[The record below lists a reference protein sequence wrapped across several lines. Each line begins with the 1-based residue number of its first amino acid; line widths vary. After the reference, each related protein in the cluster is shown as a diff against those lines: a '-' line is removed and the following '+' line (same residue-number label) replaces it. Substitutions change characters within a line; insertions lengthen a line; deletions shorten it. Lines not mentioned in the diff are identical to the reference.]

1 LPPKGADDKFRALSF
16 SGDPEV
22 RILDANFRVRCATA
36 GAFEMNDA
44 ANKQP
49 PFAEFLGIKIT
60 HVSPERV
67 TAELPM
73 REELN
78 NRFGIMHG
86 GAIMALADNLG
97 GTATTANLKDG
108 QSTTTI
114 ESKTN
119 FFAAVPIGDVAKA
132 ECTPLHRGRTT
143 MVWQTR
149 ITRGDGKLCA
159 LVTQTQLVLK
169 RDK

>member
-1 LPPKGADDKFRALSF
+1 MSDVNEA
-16 SGDPEV
+16 
-22 RILDANFRVRCATA
+22 
-36 GAFEMNDA
+36 AF
-44 ANKQP
+44 KQP
-49 PFAEFLGIKIT
+49 PFAEHLGLRIT
-60 HVSPERV
+60 HMSAEKV

-78 NRFGIMHG
+78 NRFNIMHG

-97 GTATTANLKDG
+97 GTATSANLKPG
-108 QSTTTI
+108 QTTTTI

-119 FFAAVPIGDVAKA
+119 FFAAIPVGDTAYA

-149 ITRGDGKLCA
+149 ITRADGRLCA
-159 LVTQTQLVLK
+159 LVTQTQLVMEK
-169 RDK
+169 K

>member
-1 LPPKGADDKFRALSF
+1 MSDVN
-16 SGDPEV
+16 E
-22 RILDANFRVRCATA
+22 
-36 GAFEMNDA
+36 A
-44 ANKQP
+44 ANQQP
-49 PFAEFLGIKIT
+49 PFAQFLGLKVT

-67 TAELPM
+67 TAELVM

-78 NRFGIMHG
+78 NRFNIMHG

-119 FFAAVPIGDVAKA
+119 FFAGVPIGDVAYA
-132 ECTPLHRGRTT
+132 ECTPLHRGRST
-143 MVWQTR
+143 MVWQKR
-149 ITRGDGKLCA
+149 IPRGDGRRGA
-159 LVTQTQLVLK
+159 VGNQTQIV
-169 RDK
+169 RDPKKKT

>member
-1 LPPKGADDKFRALSF
+1 
-16 SGDPEV
+16 
-22 RILDANFRVRCATA
+22 
-36 GAFEMNDA
+36 MNEA
-44 ANKQP
+44 MNELAQQQP
-49 PFAEFLGIKIT
+49 PFALFLGMKIT

-67 TAELPM
+67 TAELTA

-78 NRFGIMHG
+78 NRFGILHG

-97 GTATTANLKDG
+97 GTATTANLKAG

-119 FFAAVPIGDVAKA
+119 FFAAIPIGDTAYA
-132 ECTPLHRGRTT
+132 ECTLLHRGRTT

-149 ITRGDGKLCA
+149 ITRGDGRLCA
-159 LVTQTQLVLK
+159 LVTQTQMVLT
-169 RDK
+169 RGT

>member
-1 LPPKGADDKFRALSF
+1 
-16 SGDPEV
+16 
-22 RILDANFRVRCATA
+22 
-36 GAFEMNDA
+36 MNDGA
-44 ANKQP
+44 INELAHQQP
-49 PFAEFLGIKIT
+49 PFAQFLGMKIT

-67 TAELPM
+67 TAELAA

-78 NRFGIMHG
+78 NRFGLLHG

-97 GTATTANLKDG
+97 GTATTANLKAG

-119 FFAAVPIGDVAKA
+119 FFAAIPIGDVAYA
-132 ECTPLHRGRTT
+132 ECTALHRGRTT

-149 ITRGDGKLCA
+149 VTRGDGRLCA
-159 LVTQTQLVLK
+159 LVTQTQLVLERGK
-169 RDK
+169 

>member
-1 LPPKGADDKFRALSF
+1 MSDINERAF
-16 SGDPEV
+16 
-22 RILDANFRVRCATA
+22 T
-36 GAFEMNDA
+36 
-44 ANKQP
+44 QP
-49 PFAEFLGIKIT
+49 PFADFLGLKIT
-60 HVSPERV
+60 HVSADKV

-78 NRFGIMHG
+78 NRFNIMHG

-97 GTATTANLKDG
+97 GTATSANLKEG

-119 FFAAVPIGDVAKA
+119 FFAAIPVGDTAYT

-149 ITRGDGKLCA
+149 ITRGDGRLCA
-159 LVTQTQLVLK
+159 LVTQTQLVLERQK
-169 RDK
+169 

>member
-1 LPPKGADDKFRALSF
+1 
-16 SGDPEV
+16 
-22 RILDANFRVRCATA
+22 
-36 GAFEMNDA
+36 MNDGA
-44 ANKQP
+44 INELAHQQP
-49 PFAEFLGIKIT
+49 PFAQFLGMKIT
-60 HVSPERV
+60 HISPQRV
-67 TAELPM
+67 TAELVA

-97 GTATTANLKDG
+97 GTATTANLKAG

-119 FFAAVPIGDVAKA
+119 FFAAIPIGDVAYA
-132 ECTPLHRGRTT
+132 ECTALHRGRTT

-149 ITRGDGKLCA
+149 VTRGDGRLCA
-159 LVTQTQLVLK
+159 LVTQTQLVLERGK
-169 RDK
+169 

>member
-1 LPPKGADDKFRALSF
+1 MS
-16 SGDPEV
+16 
-22 RILDANFRVRCATA
+22 N
-36 GAFEMNDA
+36 MNDM

-49 PFAEFLGIKIT
+49 PFAEFLGIKMT
-60 HVSPERV
+60 HVSAERV
-67 TAELPM
+67 TAELVVRPD
-73 REELN
+73 LN

-97 GTATTANLKDG
+97 GTATSANLKDG

-119 FFAAVPIGDVAKA
+119 FFAAIPIGDVAKA

-149 ITRGDGKLCA
+149 ITRNDGRLCA
-159 LVTQTQLVLK
+159 LVTQTQLVLERTK
-169 RDK
+169 

>member
-1 LPPKGADDKFRALSF
+1 MIDD
-16 SGDPEV
+16 
-22 RILDANFRVRCATA
+22 
-36 GAFEMNDA
+36 

-49 PFAEFLGIKIT
+49 PFADFLGFKIT

-67 TAELPM
+67 TAELKA
-73 REELN
+73 RDELN

-86 GAIMALADNLG
+86 GALMALADNLG
-97 GTATTANLKDG
+97 GTATTANLKEG

-119 FFAAVPIGDVAKA
+119 FFAAVPIGDTAYA
-132 ECTPLHRGRTT
+132 ECTPLHRGRST

-149 ITRGDGKLCA
+149 VTRGDGRLCA
-159 LVTQTQLVLK
+159 LVTQTQMVLEK
-169 RDK
+169 K